1 MMIEPEIVRMGTPVE
16 VRTFSH
22 GRFELY
28 RIGGHEIGR
37 AIYAPGWR
45 WSEHV
50 GPIAGTRLCEVSHVG
65 LVVSGAAGVRMA
77 DGSELVMRAGDLFAI
92 PPGHDSW
99 VIGDEEYVSLHL
111 LGAHAYALGPT
122 VTEPLAR

>member
-1 MMIEPEIVRMGTPVE
+1 MVTQLEIIGIGAPVE
-16 VRTFSH
+16 TREFRF

-28 RIGGHEIGR
+28 RVGGREVGR

-50 GPIAGTRLCEVSHVG
+50 RPIAGTPLCEVEHVG
-65 LVVSGAAGVRMA
+65 FVISGAAGVRMA
-77 DGSELVMRAGDLFAI
+77 DGTERVLKAGDFFAVS
-92 PPGHDSW
+92 PGHDSW

-111 LGAHAYALGPT
+111 LGADAYARGRT
-122 VTEPLAR
+122 A

>member
-1 MMIEPEIVRMGTPVE
+1 MPTPEIVPIGTPVE

-28 RIGGHEIGR
+28 RIGGREIGR

-45 WSEHV
+45 WSEDV
-50 GPIAGTRLCEVSHVG
+50 GPLTGAALCEVDHVG
-65 LVVSGAAGVRMA
+65 LVVRGTAAVRMA
-77 DGSELVMRAGDLFAI
+77 DGSELVLRAGDLFAI

-99 VIGDEEYVSLHL
+99 VIGDEDYVSLHL
-111 LGAHAYALGPT
+111 LGADAYARERTP
-122 VTEPLAR
+122 

>member
-1 MMIEPEIVRMGTPVE
+1 MVKQIEIVGIGSPVE
-16 VRTFSH
+16 TREFH
-22 GRFELY
+22 LGRFELY
-28 RIGGHEIGR
+28 RVGGREIGR

-50 GPIAGTRLCEVSHVG
+50 RPIAGTELCEVEHVG
-65 LVVSGAAGVRMA
+65 FVIGGSAGVRMA
-77 DGSELVMRAGDLFAI
+77 DGTELVLKAGDFFAV

-111 LGAHAYALGPT
+111 LGADAYAR
-122 VTEPLAR
+122 ARQS